1 MYGRWFWLNFH
12 QSHRGTKFCKNIRC
26 STCPRIVPFTNDFV
40 ELPSGEIKQLHV
52 QGDCDSAPVVYMI
65 TTHEEDGT
73 SFVLQ
78 VFDLGDDAL
87 EIFLILLLSFAEWDA
102 GVVHQ
107 RLRGPPLDLRI
118 DLDILK

>member
-1 MYGRWFWLNFH
+1 MEDGF
-12 QSHRGTKFCKNIRC
+12 G
-26 STCPRIVPFTNDFV
+26 STFTNLIEGQNSVRTSDAPLVPFTNDFV

-65 TTHEEDGT
+65 TTHEGDGT

-118 DLDILK
+118 DLDIEK